1 MLSHPDLA
9 SKIAKEIIESKKPVM
24 RESEKLDVYITK
36 RISLSEEVVNN
47 ARTKLQGIKSKAS
60 ELQTSMKSAQ
70 DALAAVTD

>member
-24 RESEKLDVYITK
+24 RESEELDVYITK